1 MLETFTNTIWVSSI
15 ILGGLIVYRRADAL
29 VTRKVFAIIS
39 VLLLT
44 ALFNIVILK
53 IPVPSVFLACS
64 VLIGIVSQLKEVPE
78 AVLYQGSV
86 AKGLLVDLS
95 SVFEV
100 ISTLSFAGLLF
111 LMSWVTESFGIDVS
125 FDLASVSLL
134 VEASLAF
141 KYRKYLT

>member
-53 IPVPSVFLACS
+53 IPVPSVFL
-64 VLIGIVSQLKEVPE
+64 IGIVSQLKEVPE
-78 AVLYQGSV
+78 AVLYQESV
-86 AKGLLVDLS
+86 AKELLVDLS

>member
-1 MLETFTNTIWVSSI
+1 IYANCGLKLTRIFGSQAIDFSQWWLTGFVQHRDLKNTSSKCLFSLLSFDWDRFSAKRGSRSRFVS
-15 ILGGLIVYRRADAL
+15 GKCCER
-29 VTRKVFAIIS
+29 
-39 VLLLT
+39 
-44 ALFNIVILK
+44 
-53 IPVPSVFLACS
+53 
-64 VLIGIVSQLKEVPE
+64 
-78 AVLYQGSV
+78 
-86 AKGLLVDLS
+86 LLVDLS

-125 FDLASVSLL
+125 FGLASVSLL

>member
-1 MLETFTNTIWVSSI
+1 MNLIETFTNTIWVSSI

-53 IPVPSVFLACS
+53 IPVPSVFL
-64 VLIGIVSQLKEVPE
+64 IGIVSQLKEVPE
-78 AVLYQGSV
+78 AVLYQESV
-86 AKGLLVDLS
+86 AKELLVDLS

-111 LMSWVTESFGIDVS
+111 LMSWVTESFGIGVS
-125 FDLASVSLL
+125 FGLASVSLL